1 MDMRADIAAQTKRFP
16 DGPRPGALQYVFS
29 GSVLRRN
36 ALIALVVGTLL
47 KLANQLDVILRAPL
61 HAPLFAKI
69 CFNFVIPF
77 AVSSLSAHANRCR
90 H

>member
-1 MDMRADIAAQTKRFP
+1 MKADIAAGTKTFP
-16 DGPRPGALQYVFS
+16 GATRPSALQYVFS

-36 ALIALVVGTLL
+36 ALIALVVGSLL
-47 KLANQLDVILRAPL
+47 TPANQLDVILRAPF

-77 AVSSLSAHANRCR
+77 AVSSVSAHANRCR
-90 H
+90 R

>member
-1 MDMRADIAAQTKRFP
+1 MAAQAKTFSNAA
-16 DGPRPGALQYVFS
+16 RPGALQYVFS

-36 ALIALVVGTLL
+36 VLIALVVGTLL
-47 KLANQLDVILRAPL
+47 TLANQLDVILRAPL
-61 HAPLFAKI
+61 HAGLFAKI

-77 AVSSLSAHANRCR
+77 AVSSVSAHANRCR

>member
-1 MDMRADIAAQTKRFP
+1 MRAYFAAQTKTSP
-16 DGPRPGALQYVFS
+16 DAPRPSALQYVLS

-47 KLANQLDVILRAPL
+47 TLANQLDVILRAPL
-61 HAPLFAKI
+61 DARLFAKI

>member
-1 MDMRADIAAQTKRFP
+1 MRADMAAQAKTFSNT
-16 DGPRPGALQYVFS
+16 PRPGALQYVFR

-47 KLANQLDVILRAPL
+47 TLANQLDVILRAPL
-61 HAPLFAKI
+61 HAALFAKI
-69 CFNFVIPF
+69 CFNFAIPF
-77 AVSSLSAHANRCR
+77 AVSSVSAHANRCR

>member
-1 MDMRADIAAQTKRFP
+1 MTVDMAAQAKTFSKAA
-16 DGPRPGALQYVFS
+16 RPGALLYVFS
-29 GSVLRRN
+29 GRVLRRN

-47 KLANQLDVILRAPL
+47 TLANQLDVILRDPL
-61 HAPLFAKI
+61 HAGLFAKI
-69 CFNFVIPF
+69 CFNFVVPF

>member
-1 MDMRADIAAQTKRFP
+1 MEIRADIAAQTQTFP
-16 DGPRPGALQYVFS
+16 VVPRPGALQYVFR

-36 ALIALVVGTLL
+36 ALIALIVGTLL
-47 KLANQLDVILRAPL
+47 TLANQLDVILRAPL
-61 HAPLFAKI
+61 HAPLIAKI

-77 AVSSLSAHANRCR
+77 AVSSFSAHANRCR